1 MMDGIGFSVSTPIQV
16 RGLLPVPKLLV
27 AESCIDLPC
36 FRLLLSSAKMLR
48 SMVLAGL
55 LLAGFVSHGP
65 MAQSPEK
72 DGSRKD
78 SGKGATVK
86 GPIPY
91 STKSIA
97 RGKQFYLV
105 HCVECHDQDGKGLGR
120 RDFNG
125 TPPADLTNPDEW
137 THGTSAEAVFS
148 SVREGTKNDMP
159 GYKDKL
165 QDEQIWH
172 VVNFVRS
179 LWPEARRPKLET
191 VTDPK

>member
-1 MMDGIGFSVSTPIQV
+1 MGILALSVFAQGP
-16 RGLLPVPKLLV
+16 GLSKP
-27 AESCIDLPC
+27 D
-36 FRLLLSSAKMLR
+36 
-48 SMVLAGL
+48 
-55 LLAGFVSHGP
+55 
-65 MAQSPEK
+65 
-72 DGSRKD
+72 
-78 SGKGATVK
+78 KGGAYK

-91 STKSIA
+91 TIKSIA

-125 TPPADLTNPDEW
+125 TPPADLTDPDAW
-137 THGTSAEAVFS
+137 MHGVSAEAIFS
-148 SVREGTKNDMP
+148 SIRDGTKEDMP
-159 GYKDKL
+159 PFKDRM

-191 VTDPK
+191 VADGK